1 MFQSFESRSAR
12 GQSTARLTALRARM
26 RREDLAGYLVPH
38 ADEYQSENLPASAER
53 LAWLTGFTGSAG
65 DAVILINEAAI
76 FVDGRYQIQAAK
88 EVDEELFTIVD
99 IGATPPSKWMGSRL
113 KSADRVGYD
122 PMLLSAPNAR
132 RLAERCEAAGAKLVA
147 VETNLIDE
155 MWSDRP
161 EPSTAPVHLHPVE
174 LAGKSSQEKLAEIV
188 PILKER
194 KVNAALITA
203 PDSVAWAFNIR
214 GRDVAHNP
222 APLARALIKADGKP
236 TLYID
241 GRKLSNAVRDNLSD
255 LVDVAEPSRLVGDL
269 EALAK
274 SGARLLIDGETAAAR
289 YVEVV
294 SGAGGSLEESTDP
307 ISPLKSRKN
316 DVQLEGA
323 RRAHLRDGVAMV
335 RFLAWIDQEALRGNL
350 DEIACVKALEQFR
363 ADTALEDGAELK
375 EISFDTISG
384 AGPNGAIVHYRVT
397 EDSNRKLV
405 QDSLLLV
412 DSGGQYVDGTTDI
425 SRTIAIGTPTEEMRT
440 RFSLVLKGHIA
451 VADARF
457 PAGTNGV
464 ALDAFARQALWR
476 AGLDYD
482 HGTGHG
488 VGSYLSV
495 HEGPPRIS
503 KRGGVALEAG
513 MIISNEPGFY
523 KAGAY
528 GIRIENLVV
537 VLEADLAGSG
547 DRPMHSFETLTLCP
561 IDRRLIDSSLLT
573 SSEREWVNAYHARV
587 LRLVSSKLGADD
599 RDWLERATAP
609 I

>member
-1 MFQSFESRSAR
+1 MQ
-12 GQSTARLTALRARM
+12 
-26 RREDLAGYLVPH
+26 REDLAGYIVPH
-38 ADEYQSENLPASAER
+38 TDEYQSEYLPASAER

-65 DAVILINEAAI
+65 DAVILSDEAAI
-76 FVDGRYQIQAAK
+76 FVDGRYQVQAAK
-88 EVDEELFTIVD
+88 EVDEKLFAIVD
-99 IGATPPSKWMGSRL
+99 ISVIPPSKWIGSRL
-113 KSADRVGYD
+113 RSGARVGYD
-122 PMLLSAPNAR
+122 PILFPAPAAR
-132 RLAERCEAAGAKLVA
+132 RLAERCVAAGGELIP

-155 MWSDRP
+155 LWSDRP
-161 EPSTAPVHLHPVE
+161 APPTAPVQLHPVE
-174 LAGKSSQEKLAEIV
+174 LAGKSSHEKLAEIV
-188 PILKER
+188 SILSER
-194 KVNAALITA
+194 KVDAALITA

-222 APLARALIKADGKP
+222 APLARALIRTTGKP

-241 GRKLSNAVRDNLSD
+241 GRKLSNAVRDSLSE
-255 LVDVAEPSRLVGDL
+255 LVDVADPTRLELDL
-269 EALAK
+269 KAAAK
-274 SGARLLIDGETAAAR
+274 TGTRLSIDSETAAAR
-289 YVEVV
+289 YVEIVEQA
-294 SGAGGSLEESTDP
+294 GASLDESADP
-307 ISPLKSRKN
+307 IALLKSRKN
-316 DVQLEGA
+316 DVELEGA

-335 RFLAWIDQEALRGNL
+335 RFLAWLDREAPRGNL

-363 ADTALEDGAELK
+363 ATAALEEGVELK

-397 EDSNRKLV
+397 EDSNRQLD

-412 DSGGQYVDGTTDI
+412 DSGGQYLDGTTDI
-425 SRTIAIGTPTEEMRT
+425 TRTIAIGTPSEEMRT

-457 PAGTNGV
+457 PAGTDGV

-488 VGSYLSV
+488 VGSYLPV

-513 MIISNEPGFY
+513 MILSNEPGYY

-528 GIRIENLVV
+528 GVRIENLVV
-537 VLEADLAGSG
+537 VLEADLADGS

-561 IDRRLIDSSLLT
+561 IDRRLIETNLLT
-573 SSEREWVNAYHARV
+573 PPEREWVNAYHARV
-587 LRLVSSKLGADD
+587 SSLLSSNLDANDQS
-599 RDWLERATAP
+599 WLEHATRP